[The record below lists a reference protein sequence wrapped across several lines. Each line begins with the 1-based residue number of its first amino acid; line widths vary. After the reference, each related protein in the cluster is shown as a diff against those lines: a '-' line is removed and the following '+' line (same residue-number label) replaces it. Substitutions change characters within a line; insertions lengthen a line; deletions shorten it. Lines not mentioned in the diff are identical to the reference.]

1 MLTDAALRQ
10 AAHDPTKKVT
20 KLRDREG
27 LYVIVRPD
35 GAKYWRWDYRFGGRR
50 KTLSLGIYP
59 SVTLS
64 KARGKCRALREL
76 LEAGQDPSLIRRRE
90 KVTRAGDTVRILA
103 GEWLAQQARVIAPST
118 KKKIRWILDKCL
130 LPSLGST
137 AVSQL
142 QPLDVLRALKPLDR
156 RGVHETAHRAK
167 QTISQILRYAV
178 ATGRA
183 SRDVTADIKG
193 ALTPVKAE
201 HYPAV
206 TDPGRLG
213 ALLRAIDGLDGH
225 APIRAALRLAPLVFV
240 RPGELRKAEWAE
252 FDLEASVWRIPAARM
267 KMREPHI
274 VPLATQAVTILKDLQ
289 QVWPS
294 PRFVFP
300 SVRTKARP
308 MSNGT
313 LNAALRRLGY
323 TSEEMTGHGFRAI
336 ASTRLN
342 ELGWAPDLIELQLA
356 HKDQNAVRDAYNRA
370 VRLEERT
377 TMMQAWADYLDG
389 LKRVPLALVKKG

>member
-1 MLTDAALRQ
+1 
-10 AAHDPTKKVT
+10 
-20 KLRDREG
+20 
-27 LYVIVRPD
+27 
-35 GAKYWRWDYRFGGRR
+35 
-50 KTLSLGIYP
+50 
-59 SVTLS
+59 
-64 KARGKCRALREL
+64 
-76 LEAGQDPSLIRRRE
+76 
-90 KVTRAGDTVRILA
+90 
-103 GEWLAQQARVIAPST
+103 
-118 KKKIRWILDKCL
+118 
-130 LPSLGST
+130 
-137 AVSQL
+137 
-142 QPLDVLRALKPLDR
+142 
-156 RGVHETAHRAK
+156 
-167 QTISQILRYAV
+167 
-178 ATGRA
+178 
-183 SRDVTADIKG
+183 
-193 ALTPVKAE
+193 
-201 HYPAV
+201 
-206 TDPGRLG
+206 
-213 ALLRAIDGLDGH
+213 
-225 APIRAALRLAPLVFV
+225 
-240 RPGELRKAEWAE
+240 
-252 FDLEASVWRIPAARM
+252 
-267 KMREPHI
+267 MREPHI